1 MPELLN
7 FPGISLFFGAY
18 LGSFM
23 GAALTILVLLRK

>member
-7 FPGISLFFGAY
+7 FLSISLFFGAY

-23 GAALTILVLLRK
+23 GAALTILFLLKK